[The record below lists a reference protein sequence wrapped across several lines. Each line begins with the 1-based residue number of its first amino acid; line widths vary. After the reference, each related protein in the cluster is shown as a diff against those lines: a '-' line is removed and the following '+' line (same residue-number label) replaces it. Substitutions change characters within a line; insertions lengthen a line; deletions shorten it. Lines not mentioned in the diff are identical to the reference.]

1 MTPNSEIIVVETVVP
16 AVADDHFGKAQY
28 LQSTFYEQLVEHIFV
43 AELLQEAW
51 FGHKEVV
58 EVLRAEIDASGFD
71 IVLEC
76 RGITRHVQLK
86 TSATSATTQYQKV
99 SLKLGEKRGGCVVWI
114 VRDEIAVAA
123 KHRVKLQYRFFGA
136 LASESKLDIT
146 NEVYRVAKHTKGNS
160 TGEKKERRGIRMV
173 PKSAFLPA
181 KSASNKDGTMDT
193 SALLYH
199 LFGMT
204 A

>member
-1 MTPNSEIIVVETVVP
+1 MTPSSEIIEVDTVVP

-51 FGHKEVV
+51 YGHREVV

-76 RGITRHVQLK
+76 KGITRHVQLK
-86 TSATSATTQYQKV
+86 TSGTGATTQYQKV

-114 VRDEIAVAA
+114 VRDEKTFEAE
-123 KHRVKLQYRFFGA
+123 HRVKLGYRFFGA
-136 LASESKLDIT
+136 PASEAKLDIA
-146 NEVYRVAKHTKGNS
+146 NDIYKVAKHTKGDS
-160 TGEKKERRGIRMV
+160 TGKKHERRGIKMV
-173 PKSAFLPA
+173 PKAAFVPA
-181 KSASNKDGTMDT
+181 KSASNKEGTMDT
-193 SALLYH
+193 SALLYY

>member
-1 MTPNSEIIVVETVVP
+1 MTPSSEIIVVDTVV
-16 AVADDHFGKAQY
+16 AAIADDYLAKAQY

-51 FGHKEVV
+51 YRHKEVV

-76 RGITRHVQLK
+76 RGISRHVQLK
-86 TSATSATTQYQKV
+86 TSATGATTQHQKV

-114 VRDEIAVAA
+114 VRDETAVATE
-123 KHRVKLQYRFFGA
+123 HRVKLRYRFFGA
-136 LASESKLDIT
+136 PASEAKLDIA
-146 NEVYRVAKHTKGNS
+146 NDVYKVAKHTKGDS
-160 TGEKKERRGIRMV
+160 TGVKKERPGIRIV

-181 KSASNKDGTMDT
+181 KSASNKEGTMDT
-193 SALLYH
+193 GTLLHH
-199 LFGMT
+199 LFGVT
-204 A
+204 V

>member
-1 MTPNSEIIVVETVVP
+1 MTPSSEIIEVDTTVLV
-16 AVADDHFGKAQY
+16 VADDHFEKAQY

-51 FGHKEVV
+51 YGHREVV
-58 EVLRAEIDASGFD
+58 EVLRAEIDVSGFD

-86 TSATSATTQYQKV
+86 TSGTKATTQYQKV

-114 VRDEIAVAA
+114 VRDEKTFAA
-123 KHRVKLQYRFFGA
+123 EHRVKLGYRFFGVP
-136 LASESKLDIT
+136 ASEAKPDIA
-146 NEVYRVAKHTKGNS
+146 NNIYKVAKHTKGNS
-160 TGEKKERRGIRMV
+160 KGEKKERSGIRMV
-173 PKSAFLPA
+173 PKSAFVPA
-181 KSASNKDGTMDT
+181 KSASNVEGTMDT

-204 A
+204 V